1 MRKISL
7 LMLFALAFLFNA
19 KATDIWTGSK
29 HVSWADGGLQ
39 IAADQFAAAQPG
51 NLIKVHFTGATDGI
65 EFKVMNAHF
74 DHLAGSRK
82 SAWIIGDGA
91 FEQFLTPTAV
101 DSLKAY
107 GLEIIGANF
116 TCTKVEL
123 LESKTLKEGF
133 TVWTGFFWADSWST
147 MELYLDGEAIDWSQ
161 YKEMVIY
168 HEANRSDFFVSILSQ
183 FEREGAKVPEE
194 AIAKYD
200 DKIVVDLRQVDMN
213 AVIAAAEE
221 GQRNTLKFQFNKEPG
236 EAFNITD
243 ITLVKETRI
252 YNGNKHV
259 SWEDGG
265 LQIAAEKFAN
275 AKAGDKIAIRYNSA
289 SEGIEFKVMNEHFD
303 HLAGSREGLNFP
315 NTEGSL
321 EHFLTPKA
329 VEELKA
335 HGLELIGANFTVTEV
350 ELMDGKASLPEG
362 VNVWTGYFW
371 ADDWNTM
378 YLYWNGYRYVDF
390 NDVKAIRFY
399 HQANRSDFVLNVRD
413 NWNEEDGGVEIAN
426 INAMTAGEG
435 YMELP
440 LTNFMR
446 EKIAASEHLLVQFNE
461 EGGDPFNV
469 TDIVLVMEEPY
480 TRTVTNGNYG
490 TICLSR
496 AAATIEGATM
506 YRIVGGNASEGI
518 TIEEVASMEAGKPYI
533 FQASADQITVTMTGP
548 RAEVQEANGLVG
560 NLGESAMDVP
570 TDAYVLKNNLLY
582 LVNSAVT
589 IAPNR
594 AYINMSAITSIAPT
608 PGRIRR
614 VIAAENQA
622 TGVESLQPSAF
633 SLKKVLMNG
642 QLFILRDGQLY
653 NVTGVRV
660 Q

>member
-19 KATDIWTGSK
+19 KAI
-29 HVSWADGGLQ
+29 
-39 IAADQFAAAQPG
+39 
-51 NLIKVHFTGATDGI
+51 NLFTGDHAVTWDTPLNLEAAKFADAKAGDKIVVAYTSASDGM
-65 EFKVMNAHF
+65 ELKVIDVWQHI
-74 DHLAGSRK
+74 AGSCVK
-82 SAWIIGDGA
+82 GISSNGSL
-91 FEQFLTPTAV
+91 EQFLTPKAV
-101 DSLKAY
+101 ADIQAH
-107 GLEIIGANF
+107 GLQIIGNNF
-116 TCTKVEL
+116 HCTSVDLVDGKAA
-123 LESKTLKEGF
+123 LKEE
-133 TVWTGFFWADSWST
+133 TTIWTGYFWADEWST

-168 HEANRSDFFVSILSQ
+168 HEAERSDFVVNILSQ
-183 FEREGAKVPEE
+183 FDKEGAKVQEG

-213 AVIAAAEE
+213 AVIAAAEDWA
-221 GQRNTLKFQFNKEPG
+221 QNTLKFQFNRESG
-236 EAFNITD
+236 DAFNITD

-252 YNGNKHV
+252 FYGNQHV

-265 LQIAAEKFAN
+265 LEIAADKFAEAQTGNLLKVYYNN
-275 AKAGDKIAIRYNSA
+275 AETY
-289 SEGIEFKVMNEHFD
+289 IEFKAMNTSHD
-303 HLAGSREGLNFP
+303 HLAGSRKNAWIAGEGAYEMYLS
-315 NTEGSL
+315 TL
-321 EHFLTPKA
+321 A
-329 VEELKA
+329 VEAVKA
-335 HGLELIGANFTVTEV
+335 YGLEICGGGFNVTEV
-350 ELMDGKASLPEG
+350 ELLEGRAAEAKEGSIWTGYSWADNDCETLELDIEGFHNIDWYDYKQMIVYHQAGHTDYG
-362 VNVWTGYFW
+362 VNVRTNWDAEGKIYETI
-371 ADDWNTM
+371 ADDKSADKIVIDLTQ
-378 YLYWNGYRYVDF
+378 VDIPA
-390 NDVKAIRFY
+390 V
-399 HQANRSDFVLNVRD
+399 
-413 NWNEEDGGVEIAN
+413 
-426 INAMTAGEG
+426 
-435 YMELP
+435 
-440 LTNFMR
+440 
-446 EKIAASEHLLVQFNE
+446 IAATHADRLMIQGCSS
-461 EGGDPFNV
+461 GDPFNV

-548 RAEVQEANGLVG
+548 RAEDQEANGLVG

-570 TDAYVLKNNLLY
+570 MDAYVLKNNLLY

-594 AYINMSAITSIAPT
+594 AYINMSAITSIAPV

-614 VIAAENQA
+614 VIAVENQA

>member
-19 KATDIWTGSK
+19 KATEIWTGS
-29 HVSWADGGLQ
+29 HAVTWGTALNLN
-39 IAADQFAAAQPG
+39 AATFAGAQPG
-51 NLIKVHFTGATDGI
+51 NALKVFYTDASDGI
-65 EFKVMNAHF
+65 ELKANGVNI
-74 DHLAGSRK
+74 AGSRK
-82 SAWIIGDGA
+82 NAWINGEGA
-91 FEQFLTPTAV
+91 YELYLTPGAI
-101 DSLKAY
+101 DAIKAH
-107 GLEIIGANF
+107 GLEIVGNHF
-116 TCTKVEL
+116 TATKVEL
-123 LESKTLKEGF
+123 NEVEGREGM
-133 TVWTGFFWADSWST
+133 TTMWRGLYWADGW
-147 MELYLDGEAIDWSQ
+147 GEMLFYPAIASVVDWSD
-161 YKEMVIY
+161 YSAIRVY
-168 HEANRSDFFVSILSQ
+168 HEAGRSDFVVNFKKSWDGGDQIGGIGDMTAGDGYVELPLTDERRALLASIDNELIVQ
-183 FEREGAKVPEE
+183 FYKG
-194 AIAKYD
+194 D
-200 DKIVVDLRQVDMN
+200 DK
-213 AVIAAAEE
+213 A
-221 GQRNTLKFQFNKEPG
+221 
-236 EAFNITD
+236 AFNVTEIALVEKPYLWKGNQHVD
-243 ITLVKETRI
+243 YGESSVITLDKALFATATAGQKLIVKYAT
-252 YNGNKHV
+252 
-259 SWEDGG
+259 D
-265 LQIAAEKFAN
+265 AEK
-275 AKAGDKIAIRYNSA
+275 
-289 SEGIEFKVMNEHFD
+289 EIELKVMNEHFD
-303 HLAGSREGLNFP
+303 HLAGSREQAKLNGNGRF
-315 NTEGSL
+315 

-335 HGLELIGANFTVTEV
+335 YGLEIGGNGFNALRV
-350 ELMDGKASLPEG
+350 ELEDGKASLPEG
-362 VNVWTGYFW
+362 INVWTGYFW
-371 ADDWNTM
+371 ADEWSTM

-413 NWNEEDGGVEIAN
+413 NWEGDGGVEIAN
-426 INAMTAGEG
+426 IGAMTAGEG

-440 LTNFMR
+440 LTDYMR
-446 EKIAASEHLLVQFNE
+446 GKIVASEHLLVQFNKE
-461 EGGDPFNV
+461 SGAAFNV

-506 YRIVGGNASEGI
+506 YRIVGGNASDGI

-533 FQASADQITVTMTGP
+533 FQASADQLTVTMTGP

-560 NLGESAMDVP
+560 NLGATAMDVP
-570 TDAYVLKNNLLY
+570 MDAYVLKNNQFY

-594 AYINMSAITSIAPT
+594 AYINMSAITSIAPA

-614 VIAAENQA
+614 VIAVENQA

>member
-19 KATDIWTGSK
+19 KATNLFTGDHAVTWDTPLNLEAAKFAEAKAGDKIVVTYTSASDGMELKVIDVWQHIAGSCPLWISGNGSK
-29 HVSWADGGLQ
+29 EL
-39 IAADQFAAAQPG
+39 
-51 NLIKVHFTGATDGI
+51 
-65 EFKVMNAHF
+65 
-74 DHLAGSRK
+74 
-82 SAWIIGDGA
+82 
-91 FEQFLTPTAV
+91 FLTPKAV
-101 DSLKAY
+101 ADIQAH
-107 GLEIIGANF
+107 GLQIIGANF
-116 TCTKVEL
+116 HCTSVDLVDGKAA
-123 LESKTLKEGF
+123 LKEE
-133 TVWTGFFWADSWST
+133 TTIWTGYFWADAWST
-147 MELYLDGEAIDWSQ
+147 MELYLDGEAIDWSR

-183 FEREGAKVPEE
+183 FDIDEAKVPEG

-221 GQRNTLKFQFNKEPG
+221 GQRNTLKFQFNKESG
-236 EAFNITD
+236 SAFNVTD

-265 LQIAAEKFAN
+265 LQIAADKFAE
-275 AKAGDKIAIRYNSA
+275 AKAGDKIVVRYTGA
-289 SEGIEFKVMNEHFD
+289 TDGIEFKVMNTNFD

-315 NTEGSL
+315 NAEGSL

-413 NWNEEDGGVEIAN
+413 NWEGDGGVEIAN
-426 INAMTAGEG
+426 IGAMTAGEG

-440 LTNFMR
+440 LTDYMR
-446 EKIAASEHLLVQFNE
+446 EKIAASEHLLVQFNKE
-461 EGGDPFNV
+461 SGDPFNV

-490 TICLSR
+490 TICLPR
-496 AAATIEGATM
+496 ASSVIEGATI
-506 YRIVGGNASEGI
+506 YQVVGGNASEGI

-533 FQASADQITVTMTGP
+533 FQASADQFTVTMTGP

-560 NLGESAMDVP
+560 NLGATAMNVP
-570 TDAYVLKNNLLY
+570 TDAYVLKNNQLY
-582 LVNSAVT
+582 LVDGAVT

-594 AYINMSAITSIAPT
+594 AYINMSAITSIAPA

-614 VIAAENQA
+614 VIAVENQA

>member
-19 KATDIWTGSK
+19 KATNLFTGDHAVTWDTPLNLEAAKFAEAKAGDKIVVTYTSASDGMELKVIDVWQHIAGSCPLWISGNGSK
-29 HVSWADGGLQ
+29 EL
-39 IAADQFAAAQPG
+39 
-51 NLIKVHFTGATDGI
+51 
-65 EFKVMNAHF
+65 
-74 DHLAGSRK
+74 
-82 SAWIIGDGA
+82 
-91 FEQFLTPTAV
+91 FLTPKAV
-101 DSLKAY
+101 ADIQAH
-107 GLEIIGANF
+107 GLQIIGANF
-116 TCTKVEL
+116 HCTSVDLVDGKAA
-123 LESKTLKEGF
+123 LKEE
-133 TVWTGFFWADSWST
+133 TTIWTGYFWADAWST
-147 MELYLDGEAIDWSQ
+147 MELYLDGEAIDWSR

-183 FEREGAKVPEE
+183 FEREGAKVPEG
-194 AIAKYD
+194 AIAKYN

-221 GQRNTLKFQFNKEPG
+221 GQRNTLKFQFNKESG
-236 EAFNITD
+236 SAFNVTD

-265 LQIAAEKFAN
+265 LQIAADKFAE
-275 AKAGDKIAIRYNSA
+275 AKAGDKIVVRYTGA
-289 SEGIEFKVMNEHFD
+289 TDGIEFKVMNTNFD

-315 NTEGSL
+315 NAEGSL

-413 NWNEEDGGVEIAN
+413 NWEGDGGVEIAN
-426 INAMTAGEG
+426 IGAMTAGEG

-440 LTNFMR
+440 LTDYMR
-446 EKIAASEHLLVQFNE
+446 EKIAASEHLLVQFNK
-461 EGGDPFNV
+461 EGGAAFNV

-533 FQASADQITVTMTGP
+533 FQASADQLTVTMTGP

-560 NLGESAMDVP
+560 NLGATAMDVP
-570 TDAYVLKNNLLY
+570 MDAYVLKNNLLY

-594 AYINMSAITSIAPT
+594 AYINMSAITSIAPA

-614 VIAAENQA
+614 VIAVENQA

>member
-1 MRKISL
+1 MRKFSL
-7 LMLFALAFLFNA
+7 VMLFALAFLLNANATNLFTGDHAVTWDTPLNLEAAKFAEA
-19 KATDIWTGSK
+19 KAGDKIVVAYTDASDGMELKVIDVWQHIAGSCPLWISGNDSK
-29 HVSWADGGLQ
+29 ELYLTPKAVADIQAHGLQ
-39 IAADQFAAAQPG
+39 
-51 NLIKVHFTGATDGI
+51 
-65 EFKVMNAHF
+65 
-74 DHLAGSRK
+74 
-82 SAWIIGDGA
+82 
-91 FEQFLTPTAV
+91 
-101 DSLKAY
+101 
-107 GLEIIGANF
+107 IIGANF
-116 TCTKVEL
+116 HCTSVDLVDGKAA
-123 LESKTLKEGF
+123 LKEE
-133 TVWTGFFWADSWST
+133 TTIWTGYFWADSWNT

-168 HEANRSDFFVSILSQ
+168 HEANRSEFAVNILSQ
-183 FEREGAKVPEE
+183 FDREGAKVPEG
-194 AIAKYD
+194 AIAKYN

-213 AVIAAAEE
+213 AVIAAAEDWAK
-221 GQRNTLKFQFNKEPG
+221 NTLKFQFDKGSG

-252 YNGNKHV
+252 FYGNKHV

-265 LQIAAEKFAN
+265 LQITADKFAE
-275 AKAGDKIAIRYNSA
+275 AKAGDKIVVRYTGA
-289 SEGIEFKVMNEHFD
+289 TDGIEFKVMNANFD

-315 NTEGSL
+315 NAEGSL

-362 VNVWTGYFW
+362 VNVWTGFFW

-413 NWNEEDGGVEIAN
+413 NWDGDGGVEIAN
-426 INAMTAGEG
+426 IGAMTAGEG

-440 LTNFMR
+440 LTDFMR
-446 EKIAASEHLLVQFNE
+446 GKIAASEHLLIQFNK

-490 TICLSR
+490 TICLPR
-496 AAATIEGATM
+496 ASSVIEGATM

-518 TIEEVASMEAGKPYI
+518 IIEEVASMEAGKPYI
-533 FQASADQITVTMTGP
+533 FQASADQLTVTMTGA
-548 RAEVQEANGLVG
+548 RADVQGANGLIG
-560 NLGESAMDVP
+560 NLGEAAIAVP
-570 TDAYVLKNNLLY
+570 ANAYVLKNNLLY

-594 AYINMSAITSIAPT
+594 AYINMDAISPIAPA
-608 PGRIRR
+608 PGRVRR
-614 VIAAENQA
+614 VIAVENQA

-633 SLKKVLMNG
+633 SLEKVLMNG

>member
-19 KATDIWTGSK
+19 KATNLFTGDHAVTWDTPLNLEAAKFAEAKAGDKIVVAYTSASNGMELK
-29 HVSWADGGLQ
+29 VIDVWQHIAGSCVKEISDGGSL
-39 IAADQFAAAQPG
+39 
-51 NLIKVHFTGATDGI
+51 
-65 EFKVMNAHF
+65 
-74 DHLAGSRK
+74 
-82 SAWIIGDGA
+82 
-91 FEQFLTPTAV
+91 EQFLTPKAV
-101 DSLKAY
+101 ADIQAH
-107 GLEIIGANF
+107 GLQIIGANF
-116 TCTKVEL
+116 HCTSVDLVDGKAE
-123 LESKTLKEGF
+123 LKEE
-133 TVWTGFFWADSWST
+133 TTIWTGYFWANEWST

-168 HEANRSDFFVSILSQ
+168 HEANRSDFVVNILSQ
-183 FEREGAKVPEE
+183 FDREGAKVPEG
-194 AIAKYD
+194 AIAKYN

-213 AVIAAAEE
+213 AVIAAAVEE
-221 GQRNTLKFQFNKEPG
+221 QRNTLKFQFNKESG
-236 EAFNITD
+236 LAFNVTD

-252 YNGNKHV
+252 FYGNKHV

-265 LQIAAEKFAN
+265 LQITADKFAE
-275 AKAGDKIAIRYNSA
+275 AKAGDKIVVRYTGA
-289 SEGIEFKVMNEHFD
+289 TDGIEFKVMNAPHFD

-315 NTEGSL
+315 DAEGSL

-362 VNVWTGYFW
+362 INVWTGYFW
-371 ADDWNTM
+371 ANEWSTM

-399 HQANRSDFVLNVRD
+399 SEANRSDFVLNVRD
-413 NWNEEDGGVEIAN
+413 NWEDAGGVEIAN
-426 INAMTAGEG
+426 IDAMTAGEG

-440 LTNFMR
+440 LTDYMR
-446 EKIAASEHLLVQFNE
+446 EKIAASEHLLVQFDKASGE
-461 EGGDPFNV
+461 AFNI

-490 TICLSR
+490 TICLPR
-496 AAATIEGATM
+496 ASSVIEGATM

-533 FQASADQITVTMTGP
+533 FQASADQLTVTMTGA
-548 RAEVQEANGLVG
+548 RADVQEANGLFG
-560 NLGESAMDVP
+560 NLGESAMNVP
-570 TDAYVLKNNLLY
+570 ENAYVLKNNLLY
-582 LVNSAVT
+582 MVNSDVT

-594 AYINMSAITSIAPT
+594 AYINMSAITSIAQA
-608 PGRIRR
+608 PGRVRR
-614 VIAAENQA
+614 VIAVENQA

-633 SLKKVLMNG
+633 SLEKVLMNG

>member
-19 KATDIWTGSK
+19 NATEIWTGS
-29 HVSWADGGLQ
+29 HAVTWGTALNLN
-39 IAADQFAAAQPG
+39 AATFAGAQPG
-51 NLIKVHFTGATDGI
+51 NALKVFYTNASDGI
-65 EFKVMNAHF
+65 EFKANGVNI
-74 DHLAGSRK
+74 AGSRK
-82 SAWIIGDGA
+82 NAWISGEGA
-91 FEQFLTPTAV
+91 YELYLTPGAV
-101 DSLKAY
+101 DAIKAH
-107 GLEIIGANF
+107 GLEIVGENF
-116 TCTKVEL
+116 TVTKVEL
-123 LESKTLKEGF
+123 NEVEGREGM
-133 TVWTGFFWADSWST
+133 TTMWRGLYWADGW
-147 MELYLDGEAIDWSQ
+147 GEMLFYPAIASVVDWSD
-161 YKEMVIY
+161 YSAIRVY
-168 HEANRSDFFVSILSQ
+168 HEAGRSDFKVNFKKSWAEGDQIGGIGDMTAGDGYVELPLTDERRALLASIDNELIVQ
-183 FEREGAKVPEE
+183 FYKG
-194 AIAKYD
+194 D
-200 DKIVVDLRQVDMN
+200 DK
-213 AVIAAAEE
+213 
-221 GQRNTLKFQFNKEPG
+221 
-236 EAFNITD
+236 EAFNVTEIALVEKPYLWKD
-243 ITLVKETRI
+243 NQHVDYGESSVITLDKALFATATAGQKLIVKYAT
-252 YNGNKHV
+252 
-259 SWEDGG
+259 D
-265 LQIAAEKFAN
+265 AEK
-275 AKAGDKIAIRYNSA
+275 
-289 SEGIEFKVMNEHFD
+289 EIELKVKNEHFD
-303 HLAGSREGLNFP
+303 HLAGSREQAKLNGNGRF
-315 NTEGSL
+315 

-335 HGLELIGANFTVTEV
+335 YGLEIGGNGFNALRV
-350 ELMDGKASLPEG
+350 ELVDGKASLPEG

-371 ADDWNTM
+371 ADEWSTM

-413 NWNEEDGGVEIAN
+413 NWEGDGGVEIAN
-426 INAMTAGEG
+426 IGAMTAGEG

-440 LTNFMR
+440 LTDYMR
-446 EKIAASEHLLVQFNE
+446 EKIAASEHLLVQFNK
-461 EGGDPFNV
+461 EGGAAFNV

-490 TICLSR
+490 TICLPR
-496 AAATIEGATM
+496 ASLVIEGATM

-533 FQASADQITVTMTGP
+533 FQASADQLTVTMTGP

-560 NLGESAMDVP
+560 NLGATAMNVP
-570 TDAYVLKNNLLY
+570 TDAYVLKNNHLY

-594 AYINMSAITSIAPT
+594 AYINMSAITPIAPA

-614 VIAAENQA
+614 VIAVENQA

>member
-19 KATDIWTGSK
+19 KAMDIWTGSK
-29 HVSWADGGLQ
+29 YVSWADGGLQ

-51 NLIKVHFTGATDGI
+51 NLIKVHFTDATDGI
-65 EFKVMNAHF
+65 EFKVMNEHF
-74 DHLAGSRK
+74 DHLAGSREA
-82 SAWIIGDGA
+82 AWISGDGA
-91 FEQFLTPTAV
+91 FEQFLTQTAV

-133 TVWTGFFWADSWST
+133 TVWTGFFWADEWST
-147 MELYLDGEAIDWSQ
+147 LELYWNGYAGVDFNSATALR
-161 YKEMVIY
+161 IY
-168 HEANRSDFFVSILSQ
+168 SEANRSDF
-183 FEREGAKVPEE
+183 
-194 AIAKYD
+194 
-200 DKIVVDLRQVDMN
+200 
-213 AVIAAAEE
+213 VINIKENWDPE
-221 GQRNTLKFQFNKEPG
+221 GQ
-236 EAFNITD
+236 
-243 ITLVKETRI
+243 
-252 YNGNKHV
+252 
-259 SWEDGG
+259 
-265 LQIAAEKFAN
+265 IA
-275 AKAGDKIAIRYNSA
+275 DQS
-289 SEGIEFKVMNEHFD
+289 
-303 HLAGSREGLNFP
+303 
-315 NTEGSL
+315 
-321 EHFLTPKA
+321 
-329 VEELKA
+329 
-335 HGLELIGANFTVTEV
+335 
-350 ELMDGKASLPEG
+350 
-362 VNVWTGYFW
+362 
-371 ADDWNTM
+371 
-378 YLYWNGYRYVDF
+378 
-390 NDVKAIRFY
+390 
-399 HQANRSDFVLNVRD
+399 
-413 NWNEEDGGVEIAN
+413 
-426 INAMTAGEG
+426 AMTAGEG

-440 LTNFMR
+440 LTDDLRNRLANAGHWM
-446 EKIAASEHLLVQFNE
+446 IQFDK
-461 EGGDPFNV
+461 GGDEKAPFNV

-548 RAEVQEANGLVG
+548 RAEFQEANGLVG

-594 AYINMSAITSIAPT
+594 AYINMSAITSIAPA

-614 VIAAENQA
+614 VIAVENQA

-633 SLKKVLMNG
+633 NLKKVLMNG

>member
-1 MRKISL
+1 MRKFSL
-7 LMLFALAFLFNA
+7 VMLFALAFLLNANATNLFTGDHAVTWDTPLNLEAAKFAEA
-19 KATDIWTGSK
+19 KAGDKIVVAYTNAS
-29 HVSWADGGLQ
+29 DGMEL
-39 IAADQFAAAQPG
+39 
-51 NLIKVHFTGATDGI
+51 KVIDVWQHI
-65 EFKVMNAHF
+65 
-74 DHLAGSRK
+74 AGSCVK
-82 SAWIIGDGA
+82 GISDNGSL
-91 FEQFLTPTAV
+91 EQFLTPKSVA
-101 DSLKAY
+101 DIQAH
-107 GLEIIGANF
+107 GLQIIGNNF
-116 TCTKVEL
+116 HCTSVDLVDGKAA
-123 LESKTLKEGF
+123 LKEE
-133 TVWTGFFWADSWST
+133 TTIWTGYFWANEWNT
-147 MELYLDGEAIDWSQ
+147 MELYLDGEAIEWSR

-168 HEANRSDFFVSILSQ
+168 HEANRSNFFVSVLSQ
-183 FEREGAKVPEE
+183 FDREGAKVPEG

-213 AVIAAAEE
+213 AVIDAAEE
-221 GQRNTLKFQFNKEPG
+221 GQRNTLKFQFNKEQG
-236 EAFNITD
+236 EAFNVTD

-259 SWEDGG
+259 SWDDGG
-265 LQIAAEKFAN
+265 LQIAADKFAE
-275 AKAGDKIAIRYNSA
+275 AKAGDKIVVRYTGA
-289 SEGIEFKVMNEHFD
+289 TDGIEFKVMNANFD

-315 NTEGSL
+315 NAEGSL

-350 ELMDGKASLPEG
+350 ELMAGKASLPEG

-371 ADDWNTM
+371 ADDWSTM

-390 NDVKAIRFY
+390 NDVRAIRFY

-413 NWNEEDGGVEIAN
+413 NWDGDGGVEIAN

-435 YMELP
+435 YIELP
-440 LTNFMR
+440 LTDFMR
-446 EKIAASEHLLVQFNE
+446 EKIAASEHLLIQFNKE
-461 EGGDPFNV
+461 SGAAFNV

-533 FQASADQITVTMTGP
+533 FQASADQLTVTMTGA
-548 RAEVQEANGLVG
+548 RADVQDANGLIG
-560 NLGESAMDVP
+560 NLGEAAITVP
-570 TDAYVLKNNLLY
+570 QNGHSYVLSTNLLY
-582 LVNSAVT
+582 LVDGAVT

-594 AYINMSAITSIAPT
+594 AYIDMDAITPVT
-608 PGRIRR
+608 PVQGAKRR
-614 VIAAENQA
+614 VIATYSQTTDLDNVSPNFDGSEKIIEN
-622 TGVESLQPSAF
+622 GVLY
-633 SLKKVLMNG
+633 
-642 QLFILRDGQLY
+642 IIRDGKKY
-653 NVTGVRV
+653 NAQGQQVN

>member
-19 KATDIWTGSK
+19 KATEIWTGS
-29 HVSWADGGLQ
+29 HAVTWSTALNLN
-39 IAADQFAAAQPG
+39 AATFAGAQPG
-51 NLIKVHFTGATDGI
+51 NALKVFFTEASEGGI
-65 EFKVMNAHF
+65 ELKANGVNI
-74 DHLAGSRK
+74 AGSRK
-82 SAWIIGDGA
+82 NAWINGEGA
-91 FEQFLTPTAV
+91 YELYLTPGAV
-101 DSLKAY
+101 DAIKAH
-107 GLEIIGANF
+107 GLEIVGAHF
-116 TCTKVEL
+116 KVTKVEL
-123 LESKTLKEGF
+123 NEVEGREGM
-133 TVWTGFFWADSWST
+133 TTMWRGLYWADGW
-147 MELYLDGEAIDWSQ
+147 GEMLFYPAIASVVDWNDYSAIR
-161 YKEMVIY
+161 VY
-168 HEANRSDFFVSILSQ
+168 HEAGRSDFEVNFKKSWEEGGHIGGIGDMTAGDGYVELPLTDERRALLASIDNELIVQ
-183 FEREGAKVPEE
+183 FYKG
-194 AIAKYD
+194 D
-200 DKIVVDLRQVDMN
+200 DK
-213 AVIAAAEE
+213 A
-221 GQRNTLKFQFNKEPG
+221 
-236 EAFNITD
+236 AFNVTEIALVEKPYLWKGNQHVD
-243 ITLVKETRI
+243 YVESSAITLDKALFATATAGQKLIVKYAT
-252 YNGNKHV
+252 
-259 SWEDGG
+259 D
-265 LQIAAEKFAN
+265 AEK
-275 AKAGDKIAIRYNSA
+275 
-289 SEGIEFKVMNEHFD
+289 EIELKVMNEHFD
-303 HLAGSREGLNFP
+303 HLAGSREQAKLNGTGRF
-315 NTEGSL
+315 

-335 HGLELIGANFTVTEV
+335 YGLEIGGNGFNALRV
-350 ELMDGKASLPEG
+350 ELVDGKASLPEG

-378 YLYWNGYRYVDF
+378 YLYWNGYRYVNF

-413 NWNEEDGGVEIAN
+413 NWDGDGGVEIAN

-435 YMELP
+435 YMELS
-440 LTNFMR
+440 LTDYMR
-446 EKIAASEHLLVQFNE
+446 EKIAASEHLLIQFNKE
-461 EGGDPFNV
+461 SGEAFNV

-480 TRTVTNGNYG
+480 TRAVTNGNYG

-533 FQASADQITVTMTGP
+533 FQASADQLTVTMTGP

-560 NLGESAMDVP
+560 NLGATAMDVP

-594 AYINMSAITSIAPT
+594 AYINMSAITSIAPA

-614 VIAAENQA
+614 VIAVENQA

>member
-1 MRKISL
+1 MKKISL
-7 LMLFALAFLFNA
+7 LMVFALAVLFNA
-19 KATDIWTGSK
+19 NATNLFSGDHAVTWVTPLNLEAAKFADAKAGDKIVVTYTNAS
-29 HVSWADGGLQ
+29 DGMEL
-39 IAADQFAAAQPG
+39 
-51 NLIKVHFTGATDGI
+51 KVIDVWQHI
-65 EFKVMNAHF
+65 
-74 DHLAGSRK
+74 AGSCVK
-82 SAWIIGDGA
+82 GISSDGSL
-91 FEQFLTPTAV
+91 EQFLTPKAV
-101 DSLKAY
+101 ADIQTH
-107 GLEIIGANF
+107 GLQIIGANF
-116 TCTKVEL
+116 HCTSVDLVDGKAA
-123 LESKTLKEGF
+123 LKEE
-133 TVWTGFFWADSWST
+133 TTIWTGYFWVDEWST

-168 HEANRSDFFVSILSQ
+168 HEADRSDFVVNILSQ
-183 FEREGAKVPEE
+183 FEREGAKVPEG
-194 AIAKYD
+194 AIAKYN

-213 AVIAAAEE
+213 VVIAAAEE
-221 GQRNTLKFQFNKEPG
+221 EQRNTLKFQFDKKSG
-236 EAFNITD
+236 LAFNVTD

-252 YNGNKHV
+252 YNGDKHV

-265 LQIAAEKFAN
+265 LQIAEDKFAE
-275 AKAGDKIAIRYNSA
+275 AKAGDKIVVRYTGA
-289 SEGIEFKVMNEHFD
+289 TDGIEFKVMNTNFD

-371 ADDWNTM
+371 ADNWNTM

-399 HQANRSDFVLNVRD
+399 HQANRSDFELNVLD
-413 NWNEEDGGVEIAN
+413 NWERDGGVEIAN
-426 INAMTAGEG
+426 IGAMTAGEG

-440 LTNFMR
+440 LTDYMR
-446 EKIAASEHLLVQFNE
+446 KKIAASEHLLVQFDKGGNE
-461 EGGDPFNV
+461 KAAFNV

-480 TRTVTNGNYG
+480 TRTVINGNYG

-533 FQASADQITVTMTGP
+533 FQASADQITVTMTGA
-548 RAEVQEANGLVG
+548 RADVQDANGLIG
-560 NLGESAMDVP
+560 NLDDETDVP
-570 TDAYVLKNNLLY
+570 RGKYVLSNNLLY
-582 LVNSAVT
+582 LVDSDVT

-594 AYINMSAITSIAPT
+594 AYIDMDAITPVAPAQ
-608 PGRIRR
+608 GAKRR
-614 VIAAENQA
+614 VIATYNQA
-622 TGVESLQPSAF
+622 TGIEDASATF
-633 SLKKVLMNG
+633 VGPEKIFENGVLY
-642 QLFILRDGQLY
+642 ILRDGVKY
-653 NVTGVRV
+653 NATGARV

>member
-1 MRKISL
+1 
-7 LMLFALAFLFNA
+7 MLFALAFLFNA
-19 KATDIWTGSK
+19 KATEIWTGS
-29 HVSWADGGLQ
+29 HAVTWGSALNLN
-39 IAADQFAAAQPG
+39 AATFVDAQPG
-51 NLIKVHFTGATDGI
+51 NALKVFYTNASDGI
-65 EFKVMNAHF
+65 ELKANGVNI
-74 DHLAGSRK
+74 AGSRK
-82 SAWIIGDGA
+82 NAWINGEGA
-91 FEQFLTPTAV
+91 YELYLTPGAI
-101 DSLKAY
+101 DAIKAH
-107 GLEIIGANF
+107 GLEIVGANF
-116 TCTKVEL
+116 TVTKVEL
-123 LESKTLKEGF
+123 NEVEGREGM
-133 TVWTGFFWADSWST
+133 TTMWRGLYWADGWDNP
-147 MELYLDGEAIDWSQ
+147 MLFYPAIASVVDWSD
-161 YKEMVIY
+161 YSAIRVY
-168 HEANRSDFFVSILSQ
+168 HEAGRSDFEVNFKKYWEEGGHIGGISDMTAGDGYVELPLTDERRALLASIDNELIVQ
-183 FEREGAKVPEE
+183 FYKG
-194 AIAKYD
+194 D
-200 DKIVVDLRQVDMN
+200 DK
-213 AVIAAAEE
+213 A
-221 GQRNTLKFQFNKEPG
+221 
-236 EAFNITD
+236 AFNVTEIA
-243 ITLVKETRI
+243 LVEKP
-252 YNGNKHV
+252 YLWKGNQHV
-259 SWEDGG
+259 SWSDGG

-303 HLAGSREGLNFP
+303 HLAGSREELNFP

-335 HGLELIGANFTVTEV
+335 YGLELIGGNFTVTEV

-371 ADDWNTM
+371 ADEWNTM

-399 HQANRSDFVLNVRD
+399 HQANRSDFVLNIRD
-413 NWNEEDGGVEIAN
+413 NWDGDGGVEIAN

-440 LTNFMR
+440 LTNYMR
-446 EKIAASEHLLVQFNE
+446 EKIAASEHLLVQFNKE
-461 EGGDPFNV
+461 SGDPFNI

-506 YRIVGGNASEGI
+506 YRIVGGNTSEGI

-560 NLGESAMDVP
+560 NLGESAITVP
-570 TDAYVLKNNLLY
+570 QNGHSYVLSTNLLY
-582 LVNSAVT
+582 LVNSDVT

-594 AYINMSAITSIAPT
+594 AYINMSAITSIAPA
-608 PGRIRR
+608 PGRVRR
-614 VIAAENQA
+614 VIAVENQA

-633 SLKKVLMNG
+633 SLEKVLMNG

>member
-1 MRKISL
+1 
-7 LMLFALAFLFNA
+7 MLFALAFLFNA
-19 KATDIWTGSK
+19 KATNLFTGDHAVTWDTPLNLEAAKFAEAKAGDKIVVAYTSASDGMELKVMDVWQHIAGSCSLWISGDGSKELFLTPKAVADIQAHGLQIIGNNFHCTSVDLVDGKAELQNETTIWTG
-29 HVSWADGGLQ
+29 
-39 IAADQFAAAQPG
+39 
-51 NLIKVHFTGATDGI
+51 
-65 EFKVMNAHF
+65 
-74 DHLAGSRK
+74 
-82 SAWIIGDGA
+82 
-91 FEQFLTPTAV
+91 
-101 DSLKAY
+101 Y
-107 GLEIIGANF
+107 
-116 TCTKVEL
+116 
-123 LESKTLKEGF
+123 
-133 TVWTGFFWADSWST
+133 FWADSWST

-168 HEANRSDFFVSILSQ
+168 HEAHRSDFVVNILSQ
-183 FEREGAKVPEE
+183 FDREGAKVPEG

-213 AVIAAAEE
+213 AVIAAAEDWAK
-221 GQRNTLKFQFNKEPG
+221 NTLKFQFNKESG
-236 EAFNITD
+236 DAFNITD

-252 YNGNKHV
+252 FYGNKHV
-259 SWEDGG
+259 SWEEGG
-265 LQIAAEKFAN
+265 LQITADKFAE
-275 AKAGDKIAIRYNSA
+275 AKAGDKIVVRYTGA
-289 SEGIEFKVMNEHFD
+289 TDGIEFKVMNANFD
-303 HLAGSREGLNFP
+303 HLAGSREGL
-315 NTEGSL
+315 TIGGEGSL

-371 ADDWNTM
+371 ADDWSTM

-399 HQANRSDFVLNVRD
+399 SEANRSDFVLNVRD
-413 NWNEEDGGVEIAN
+413 NWDGDGGVEIAN

-440 LTNFMR
+440 LTDYMR
-446 EKIAASEHLLVQFNE
+446 EKIAASEHLLVQFNK

-469 TDIVLVMEEPY
+469 TDIVLIMEEPY

-533 FQASADQITVTMTGP
+533 FLASADQLTVTMTGA
-548 RAEVQEANGLVG
+548 RAEVQDANGLIG
-560 NLGESAMDVP
+560 NLGTDAITVP
-570 TDAYVLKNNLLY
+570 MDAYVLKNNLLY
-582 LVNSAVT
+582 LVNSDVT

-594 AYINMSAITSIAPT
+594 AYINMSAITPIAPV
-608 PGRIRR
+608 PGRVRR
-614 VIAAENQA
+614 VIAVENQA

-633 SLKKVLMNG
+633 SLEKVLMNG

>member
-19 KATDIWTGSK
+19 KATNLFTGDHAVTWDTPLNLEAAK
-29 HVSWADGGLQ
+29 FAD
-39 IAADQFAAAQPG
+39 AQPG
-51 NLIKVHFTGATDGI
+51 NALKVFYTDASDGI
-65 EFKVMNAHF
+65 ELKANGVNI
-74 DHLAGSRK
+74 AGSRK
-82 SAWIIGDGA
+82 KAWITGEGA
-91 FEQFLTPTAV
+91 YELYLTPGAI
-101 DSLKAY
+101 DAIKAH
-107 GLEIIGANF
+107 GLEIVGNQF
-116 TCTKVEL
+116 TVTKVEL
-123 LESKTLKEGF
+123 NEVEGREGM
-133 TVWTGFFWADSWST
+133 TTMWRGLYWADGWDKDP
-147 MELYLDGEAIDWSQ
+147 MLFYPAIASVVDWSD
-161 YKEMVIY
+161 YSAIRVY
-168 HEANRSDFFVSILSQ
+168 HEARRSDFEINFKKGWGEGDQIGGISDMTAGDGYVELPLTDERRALLASIDNELIVQ
-183 FEREGAKVPEE
+183 FYKGDG
-194 AIAKYD
+194 D
-200 DKIVVDLRQVDMN
+200 DK
-213 AVIAAAEE
+213 A
-221 GQRNTLKFQFNKEPG
+221 
-236 EAFNITD
+236 AFNVTEIALVEKPYLWKGNQHVD
-243 ITLVKETRI
+243 YGESSVITLDKALFATATAGQKLIVKYAT
-252 YNGNKHV
+252 
-259 SWEDGG
+259 D
-265 LQIAAEKFAN
+265 AEK
-275 AKAGDKIAIRYNSA
+275 
-289 SEGIEFKVMNEHFD
+289 EIELKVMNEHFD
-303 HLAGSREGLNFP
+303 HLAGSREQAKLNGNGRF
-315 NTEGSL
+315 

-335 HGLELIGANFTVTEV
+335 YGLGIGGNGFYALRV
-350 ELMDGKASLPEG
+350 ELEDGKASLPEG

-371 ADDWNTM
+371 ADNWNTM
-378 YLYWNGYRYVDF
+378 YLYWNGYRYVNF

-413 NWNEEDGGVEIAN
+413 NWEIDGGVEIAN

-440 LTNFMR
+440 LTNSMR
-446 EKIAASEHLLVQFNE
+446 EKIAASEHLLVQFNK

-548 RAEVQEANGLVG
+548 RAEFQEANGLVG

-570 TDAYVLKNNLLY
+570 MDAYVLKNNLLY
-582 LVNSAVT
+582 LVNSTVT

-594 AYINMSAITSIAPT
+594 AYINMSAITSIAPV

-614 VIAAENQA
+614 VIAVENQA

>member
-19 KATDIWTGSK
+19 KAT
-29 HVSWADGGLQ
+29 
-39 IAADQFAAAQPG
+39 
-51 NLIKVHFTGATDGI
+51 NLFTGDHPVTWDTPLNLEAAKFAEAKAGDKIVVAYTNASDGM
-65 EFKVMNAHF
+65 ELKVIDVWQHI
-74 DHLAGSRK
+74 AGSCVK
-82 SAWIIGDGA
+82 GISSNGSL
-91 FEQFLTPTAV
+91 EQFLTPKAV
-101 DSLKAY
+101 ADIQAH
-107 GLEIIGANF
+107 GLQIIGNNF
-116 TCTKVEL
+116 HCTSVEL
-123 LESKTLKEGF
+123 VDGKAALKEE
-133 TVWTGFFWADSWST
+133 TTIWTGYFWADEWST

-168 HEANRSDFFVSILSQ
+168 HEAHRSDFVVNILSQ
-183 FEREGAKVPEE
+183 FDREGAKVPEG

-200 DKIVVDLRQVDMN
+200 DKIVVNLRQVDMN
-213 AVIAAAEE
+213 AVIAAAEDWAK
-221 GQRNTLKFQFNKEPG
+221 NTLKFQFNKESG
-236 EAFNITD
+236 LAFNVTD

-265 LQIAAEKFAN
+265 LQITADKFAE
-275 AKAGDKIAIRYNSA
+275 AKAGDKIVVRYTGA
-289 SEGIEFKVMNEHFD
+289 TDGIEFKVMNANFD
-303 HLAGSREGLNFP
+303 HLAGSREGL
-315 NTEGSL
+315 TIGGDGSL

-399 HQANRSDFVLNVRD
+399 SEANRSDFVLNVRD
-413 NWNEEDGGVEIAN
+413 NWDGDGGVEIAN

-440 LTNFMR
+440 LTDYMR
-446 EKIAASEHLLVQFNE
+446 EKIQDSEHLLVQFNKE
-461 EGGDPFNV
+461 SGAAFNV
-469 TDIVLVMEEPY
+469 TDIVLIMEDSY

-490 TICLSR
+490 TICLPR
-496 AAATIEGATM
+496 ASSVIEGATM

-533 FQASADQITVTMTGP
+533 FQASADQITVTMTGA
-548 RAEVQEANGLVG
+548 RKDVQEANGLIG
-560 NLGESAMDVP
+560 NLGTDAILVP
-570 TDAYVLKNNLLY
+570 MDAYVLKNNLLY
-582 LVNSAVT
+582 LVNSVVT

-594 AYINMSAITSIAPT
+594 AYIDMSAITSIAPA
-608 PGRIRR
+608 PGRNRR
-614 VIAAENQA
+614 VIAVENQA
-622 TGVESLQPSAF
+622 TGIEDASATF
-633 SLKKVLMNG
+633 GGPEKIFENGVLY
-642 QLFILRDGQLY
+642 ILRDGVKY
-653 NVTGVRV
+653 NATGARV